1 MNSIDL
7 NSFVMRFL
15 SRVADIIILSIL
27 VLFSCLPII
36 TIGPALIAGF
46 RVGQNMA
53 YDTDSG
59 IVFPFFQ
66 YFKNNFKQGILC
78 SLFVLAGISMIVL
91 CFLPNSAVPSPV
103 TTILSTICYTLIF
116 LYWAVLI
123 YLLSLIAR
131 YNNTLTQHGINALCL
146 TISNLL
152 LSVLLVVVAG
162 LPLLTFIILPDNF
175 FPLIPVWIF
184 FYPGIALLLISRCLQ
199 KTFAKLESATPSA

>member
-91 CFLPNSAVPSPV
+91 CFLPN
-103 TTILSTICYTLIF
+103 CYTLFF